1 MSRAS
6 LEAVNARRPDT
17 ISYSTQPNAQI
28 SVRGER
34 GLRGFDPVAAGN
46 WPGKAEIQ
54 ELRLRRSGRTRGCPG
69 EHDVPGLQVAMN
81 DAGPMRGVESVSN
94 LGRDGQ
100 DLRVGQRSP
109 CDPGGERVAVE
120 QFHDQERDA
129 EPGPGVSG
137 IGGILHKAAGRGSV
151 AIGARPRASEG
162 RDAGVP
168 PLTAAAADE
177 RREAGCRV
185 TIESAARG

>member
-120 QFHDQERDA
+120 QFHDQERHAVLVPDVEEGADVRVTERRDGPHLAVEPFA
-129 EPGPGVSG
+129 ESRIVG
-137 IGGILHKAAGRGSV
+137 
-151 AIGARPRASEG
+151 
-162 RDAGVP
+162 
-168 PLTAAAADE
+168 DE